1 MPTDPKFQPSFSP
14 GRRWK
19 IGFDVVVRTA
29 LVLAVVMMVNYL
41 GARFFG
47 RFYLSSQTRVQLAP
61 QTLDILKSLTNHVN
75 VTLYYDTRDENDF
88 YSDIVALLN
97 EYRSA
102 NPCISVTTVDY
113 VRDAGEAQKIK
124 EQYKLNSPTDK
135 NLIIFEAGD
144 KHVKIV
150 NGDALTQVKLEQVP
164 NPKEREFRRQPV
176 AFMGEQIFT
185 SMLLA
190 VTSAKPFKAYFLQGH
205 GEPSLNDTDETG
217 YWKFGSILAQ
227 NYIAVTNL
235 ELLGDNPVPMDCNLL
250 IIAGPRT
257 ELSET
262 ELQKIDQY
270 LAQGGRL
277 LALFNYYSIKRPTGL
292 EPILQRWG
300 VNVGADWVQDLQN
313 TYSTDGRDIIVSSF
327 SQHPVVNPLI
337 GSRLYL
343 ILPRP
348 ISRVNRENQPTG
360 APQVDELAFS
370 SPAATLAGEPGDPP
384 RAYPLMVA
392 VEQKPVAG
400 VANARGTTRILV
412 VGDSFAFGNR
422 SIQSVDN
429 SDFIGYAANWL
440 LDRTTLL
447 HGIGPR
453 PIIEFRL
460 LMTRTQQREV
470 RWLLLGALPGA
481 VLLFGCLVWLPG
493 ENNEFKNH
501 WNLVRDCRG
510 AVRVDLLF

>member
-1 MPTDPKFQPSFSP
+1 MPTDSKSQPSFSP

-19 IGFDVVVRTA
+19 IGFDVAVRTA
-29 LVLAVVMMVNYL
+29 LVLAVVVMVNYL
-41 GARFFG
+41 GTRLFLFH

-102 NPCISVTTVDY
+102 NPRISVTTVDY

-135 NLIIFEAGD
+135 NLVIFDCEGR
-144 KHVKIV
+144 VKIV
-150 NGDALTQVKLEQVP
+150 PGDSLTQVKLEPVP
-164 NPKEREFRRQPV
+164 NPKEREFRRRPI
-176 AFMGEQIFT
+176 AFNGEQAFT

-190 VTSAKPFKAYFLQGH
+190 VTSARPFKAYFLQGH
-205 GEPSLNDTDETG
+205 GEPSLSDTDETG
-217 YWKFGSILAQ
+217 YLNFGSLLAQ
-227 NYIAVTNL
+227 NYIAVTIL
-235 ELLGDNPVPMDCNLL
+235 ESFGDNPVPMDCNLL

-277 LALFNYYSIKRPTGL
+277 FVLFNYFSIKRPTGL
-292 EPILQRWG
+292 EPVLARWG
-300 VNVGADWVQDLQN
+300 VNVGSDWVQDPQ
-313 TYSTDGRDIIVSSF
+313 TTVSGKDVVVSSF
-327 SQHPVVNPLI
+327 SQHPVVNPLV
-337 GSRLYL
+337 GFGLFLY
-343 ILPRP
+343 LPRP
-348 ISRVNRENQPTG
+348 ISRVNWENPPAG
-360 APQVDELAFS
+360 APQVDELAFA
-370 SPAATLAGEPGDPP
+370 SPASTLAGEPGNPP
-384 RAYPLMVA
+384 HAYPLMVA

-412 VGDSFAFGNR
+412 VGDSFAFGNQ
-422 SIQSVDN
+422 SIKSLDN

-447 HGIGPR
+447 KGIGPR
-453 PIIEFRL
+453 PVTEFRL
-460 LMTRTQQREV
+460 VMTRTQQREV

-481 VLLFGCLVWLPG
+481 VLLFGCLVWLARR
-493 ENNEFKNH
+493 K
-501 WNLVRDCRG
+501 
-510 AVRVDLLF
+510 

>member
-1 MPTDPKFQPSFSP
+1 MPTHSKSQPSFSP

-19 IGFDVVVRTA
+19 IGFDVAVRTA
-29 LVLAVVMMVNYL
+29 LVLAVVVMVNYL

-47 RFYLSSQTRVQLAP
+47 RFYLSSQTRVHLAS

-75 VTLYYDTRDENDF
+75 VTLYYDKQDDF
-88 YSDIVALLN
+88 YPTIVALLN

-102 NPCISVTTVDY
+102 NPRISVTTVDY

-135 NLIIFEAGD
+135 NLVIFDCEGR
-144 KHVKIV
+144 VKIV
-150 NGDALTQVKLEQVP
+150 PGDSLTQVKLEQVP
-164 NPKEREFRRQPV
+164 NPKEREFRRRPI
-176 AFMGEQIFT
+176 AFNGEQAFT

-190 VTSAKPFKAYFLQGH
+190 VTSARPFKAYFLQGH
-205 GEPSLNDTDETG
+205 GVPSLSDTDETG
-217 YWKFGSILAQ
+217 YLKFGSLLAQ

-235 ELLGDNPVPMDCNLL
+235 ELFGDNPIPMDCNLL

-257 ELSET
+257 ELLET

-277 LALFNYYSIKRPTGL
+277 FVLFNYFSIKRPTGL
-292 EPILQRWG
+292 EPILARWG
-300 VNVGADWVQDLQN
+300 VNVGSDWIQDPQ
-313 TYSTDGRDIIVSSF
+313 TTVSGKDAVVSSF
-327 SQHPVVNPLI
+327 SQHPVVNPLV
-337 GSRLYL
+337 GFGLFLY
-343 ILPRP
+343 LPRP
-348 ISRVNRENQPTG
+348 ISKVNWENPPAG
-360 APQVDELAFS
+360 APQVDELAFT
-370 SPAATLAGEPGDPP
+370 SPASTLAGEPGNPP
-384 RAYPLMVA
+384 HAYPLMVA

-412 VGDSFAFGNR
+412 VGDSFAFGNQ
-422 SIQSVDN
+422 SIKSLDN

-440 LDRTTLL
+440 LDRNTLL
-447 HGIGPR
+447 KGIGPR
-453 PIIEFRL
+453 PVTEFRL

-481 VLLFGCLVWLPG
+481 VLLFGCLVWLARR
-493 ENNEFKNH
+493 K
-501 WNLVRDCRG
+501 
-510 AVRVDLLF
+510 

>member
-1 MPTDPKFQPSFSP
+1 MPTDPKSQPSFSP

-19 IGFDVVVRTA
+19 IGLEVVVRTA
-29 LVLAVVMMVNYL
+29 LVLAVVVMVNYL
-41 GARFFG
+41 GARFFWG

-61 QTLDILKSLTNHVN
+61 RTLEVLKSLTNHID
-75 VTLYYDTRDENDF
+75 VTLYYDKQDDF
-88 YSDIVALLN
+88 YPTIVALLN

-102 NPCISVTTVDY
+102 NPRLSVTTVDY
-113 VRDAGEAQKIK
+113 VRDAGEAQKVK

-135 NLIIFEAGD
+135 NLVIFDCEGR
-144 KHVKIV
+144 VKIV
-150 NGDALTQVKLEQVP
+150 PGDSLTQIKLEAVP
-164 NPKEREFRRQPV
+164 NPKEREFRRRPI
-176 AFMGEQIFT
+176 AFNGEQAFT

-190 VTSAKPFKAYFLQGH
+190 VTSARPFKAYFLQGH
-205 GEPSLNDTDETG
+205 GEPSLSDTDETG
-217 YWKFGSILAQ
+217 YLKFGSLLAQ

-235 ELLGDNPVPMDCNLL
+235 ELFGDNPVPMDCNLL

-277 LALFNYYSIKRPTGL
+277 FVLFNYFSIKRPTGL
-292 EPILQRWG
+292 EPILARWG
-300 VNVGADWVQDLQN
+300 GNVGSDWVQDSK
-313 TYSTDGRDIIVSSF
+313 TVSGKDVVVSSF

-337 GSRLYL
+337 GFGLFLY
-343 ILPRP
+343 LPRP
-348 ISRVNRENQPTG
+348 ISKVNWENPPAG
-360 APQVDELAFS
+360 APQVDELAFT
-370 SPAATLAGEPGDPP
+370 SPASILAGESGNPP
-384 RAYPLMVA
+384 HAYPLMVA

-412 VGDSFAFGNR
+412 VGDSFAFGNQ
-422 SIQSVDN
+422 SIKSLDN

-440 LDRTTLL
+440 LDRTALL
-447 HGIGPR
+447 KGIGPR
-453 PIIEFRL
+453 PVTEFRL

-481 VLLFGCLVWLPG
+481 VLLFGCLVWLARR
-493 ENNEFKNH
+493 K
-501 WNLVRDCRG
+501 
-510 AVRVDLLF
+510 

>member
-1 MPTDPKFQPSFSP
+1 MPTDPKPRPSFSP

-29 LVLAVVMMVNYL
+29 LVLAVVVMANYL
-41 GARFFG
+41 AARPHLFG

-61 QTLDILKSLTNHVN
+61 KTLDLLKSLTNHVD
-75 VTLYYDTRDENDF
+75 VTLYYDKQDDF
-88 YSDIVALLN
+88 YPTIVALLN
-97 EYRSA
+97 EYCSA
-102 NPCISVTTVDY
+102 NPRISVTTVDY

-124 EQYKLNSPTDK
+124 EQYKLNAPTDK
-135 NLIIFEAGD
+135 NLVIFDCE
-144 KHVKIV
+144 KRVKIV
-150 NGDALTQVKLEQVP
+150 NGNSLTQVKLEQVP
-164 NPKEREFRRQPV
+164 NPKEREFRRKPI
-176 AFMGEQIFT
+176 AFMGEEIFT

-205 GEPSLNDTDETG
+205 GEPSLSDTDETG
-217 YWKFGSILAQ
+217 YLKFGSILAQ

-270 LAQGGRL
+270 LSQGGRL
-277 LALFNYYSIKRPTGL
+277 FVLFNYYSIKRPTGL
-292 EPILQRWG
+292 EPILARWG
-300 VNVGADWVQDLQN
+300 VNVAPDWVQDSQK
-313 TYSTDGRDIIVSSF
+313 TVSGKDVVVSSF
-327 SQHPVVNPLI
+327 SQHPAVNPLV
-337 GSRLYL
+337 GSGLYL
-343 ILPRP
+343 VLPRA
-348 ISRVNRENQPTG
+348 ISRVNWENQPTG
-360 APQVDELAFS
+360 APQVDELAFA
-370 SPAATLAGEPGDPP
+370 SPTATLAGAPGDPP
-384 RAYPLMVA
+384 HAYPLMVA

-412 VGDSFAFGNR
+412 VGDSFAFGNQTIK
-422 SIQSVDN
+422 SLNN

-447 HGIGPR
+447 KGIGPR
-453 PIIEFRL
+453 PVTEFRL

-470 RWLLLGALPGA
+470 HWLLLGALPGA
-481 VLLFGCLVWLPG
+481 VLLFGCLVWLTRR
-493 ENNEFKNH
+493 K
-501 WNLVRDCRG
+501 
-510 AVRVDLLF
+510 